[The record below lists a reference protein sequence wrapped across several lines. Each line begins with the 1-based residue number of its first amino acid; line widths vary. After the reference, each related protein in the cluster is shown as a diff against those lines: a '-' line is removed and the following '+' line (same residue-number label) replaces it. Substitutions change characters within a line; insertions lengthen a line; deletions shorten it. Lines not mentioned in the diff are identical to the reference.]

1 MVAHEVHTLETWFDS
16 NVRNQGASPPIKVIQ
31 VVLYTD
37 LLFQLPP
44 TLTSSLLAFAPAQV
58 LDMRYVACGERPL
71 KNK

>member
-1 MVAHEVHTLETWFDS
+1 VATKY
-16 NVRNQGASPPIKVIQ
+16 A

-44 TLTSSLLAFAPAQV
+44 TLTINLLTRVV

>member
-1 MVAHEVHTLETWFDS
+1 MARMQSRTRDYKPT
-16 NVRNQGASPPIKVIQ
+16 VI

-44 TLTSSLLAFAPAQV
+44 TLTSGAHDADV